1 MKKLLSISII
11 LIAIL
16 ALSGCKSNTPS
27 AVVEK
32 SCQCLIDKDYKG
44 YVDLIAFKDD
54 ADPEKLEEQKAQM
67 VSMLEDKLG
76 KSNEKKGGVKSCKV
90 LSEQINEEEKTAVVS
105 FEVTYGDGTTEQ
117 EEQKLKQNDNG
128 EWMLDVGK

>member
-1 MKKLLSISII
+1 MNPYIIKGKSKTKKKKLI
-11 LIAIL
+11 
-16 ALSGCKSNTPS
+16 KKN
-27 AVVEK
+27 
-32 SCQCLIDKDYKG
+32 
-44 YVDLIAFKDD
+44 
-54 ADPEKLEEQKAQM
+54 
-67 VSMLEDKLG
+67 
-76 KSNEKKGGVKSCKV
+76 KKGGVKSYKV